1 MARRSKRKSRRGNSN
16 TSMLLIIAA
25 VVVLVVVAGALALKP
40 SQREQS
46 HHSQEQGQG
55 FSVEDYRRDASRF
68 TGNVY
73 RIEGRVEH
81 IETLGNDRIVAVAVP
96 GNRQERLPLLV
107 RSGAAGRVNLT
118 RGDSFLFEVECC
130 TGHTDDQREVKG
142 VLVVRNVETK

>member
-16 TSMLLIIAA
+16 TPMLLMMAA
-25 VVVLVVVAGALALKP
+25 VVVLVVVAGAMALKP
-40 SQREQS
+40 SQREQT
-46 HHSQEQGQG
+46 HEQGQS

-142 VLVVRNVETK
+142 VLVVRHVETK

>member
-16 TSMLLIIAA
+16 TSMLLMMAA
-25 VVVLVVVAGALALKP
+25 VVVLVVVAGAMALKP
-40 SQREQS
+40 SQREQP
-46 HHSQEQGQG
+46 HEQGQS

-142 VLVVRNVETK
+142 VLVVRHVETK

>member
-1 MARRSKRKSRRGNSN
+1 MARRSKRKSRRGNSG
-16 TSMLLIIAA
+16 TPMLLIMAA

-40 SQREQS
+40 SEREQNQA
-46 HHSQEQGQG
+46 HEQGQN

-130 TGHTDDQREVKG
+130 TGHADDQREVKG
-142 VLVVRNVETK
+142 VLVVRQVETK

>member
-16 TSMLLIIAA
+16 TSMMLIIAA
-25 VVVLVVVAGALALKP
+25 VVVLVVVAGAMALKP
-40 SQREQS
+40 SQREQTP
-46 HHSQEQGQG
+46 EQGQS

-142 VLVVRNVETK
+142 VLVVRHVETK

>member
-16 TSMLLIIAA
+16 TPMLLIVGA

-40 SQREQS
+40 SQREQTPA
-46 HHSQEQGQG
+46 HEQGQS

-142 VLVVRNVETK
+142 VLVVRQVETK

>member
-1 MARRSKRKSRRGNSN
+1 
-16 TSMLLIIAA
+16 MLLMVAA
-25 VVVLVVVAGALALKP
+25 VVVLVVVVVAMALKP
-40 SQREQS
+40 SQREQT
-46 HHSQEQGQG
+46 HEQGQS
-55 FSVEDYRRDASRF
+55 FRVEDYRRDASRF

-107 RSGAAGRVNLT
+107 RSGVAARVNLS

-142 VLVVRNVETK
+142 VLVVRHVETK

>member
-16 TSMLLIIAA
+16 TPMLLIVAA

-46 HHSQEQGQG
+46 QAHGQGQS

-81 IETLGNDRIVAVAVP
+81 IETQGNDRIVAVAVP

-107 RSGAAGRVNLT
+107 RSGVAGRVNLT

-142 VLVVRNVETK
+142 VLVVRHVETK

>member
-1 MARRSKRKSRRGNSN
+1 M
-16 TSMLLIIAA
+16 
-25 VVVLVVVAGALALKP
+25 ALKP
-40 SQREQS
+40 SQREQT
-46 HHSQEQGQG
+46 HEQGQS

-142 VLVVRNVETK
+142 VLVVRHVETK